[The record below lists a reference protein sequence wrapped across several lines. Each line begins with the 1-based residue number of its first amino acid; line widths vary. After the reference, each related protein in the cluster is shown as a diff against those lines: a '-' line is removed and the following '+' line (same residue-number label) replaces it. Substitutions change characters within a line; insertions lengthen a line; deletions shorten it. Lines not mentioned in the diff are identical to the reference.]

1 MDGVWYVVIGV
12 VVVTIAVVIGRFK
25 RMTFVEY
32 SKKYDDL

>member
-1 MDGVWYVVIGV
+1 MDSVWYVVIGV
-12 VVVTIAVVIGRFK
+12 VVVTIAVVFSKFK